1 MCWLIWC
8 QSKAWPAGSNALGF
22 TPFQVISRN
31 FRVSTNPKIAWN
43 DLKWCE
49 AQSIWPCGSSFW
61 LTSNQST
68 HAILGLV
75 LWFQRVLQG
84 FIGSKLQVKL
94 KLSNCLIVF
103 QIGVST
109 FLPRFHQVFYLD
121 FIKFKCGRLHHTNPM
136 DGHPRPSQN
145 ETKTLQGVGGI
156 TGAKRHEIASN
167 FLEPPRLPQPCLRQ
181 KCVRP

>member
-1 MCWLIWC
+1 MFVIFILNYYYYYYYYYYYQSWSYQYLAWLLAYYYFYFERTNILKTNILKTDIYVC
-8 QSKAWPAGSNALGF
+8 
-22 TPFQVISRN
+22 
-31 FRVSTNPKIAWN
+31 TNPKIAWN

-121 FIKFKCGRLHHTNPM
+121 FIKFLPFYL
-136 DGHPRPSQN
+136 DF
-145 ETKTLQGVGGI
+145 
-156 TGAKRHEIASN
+156 KRSLTR
-167 FLEPPRLPQPCLRQ
+167 FQQ
-181 KCVRP
+181 V

>member
-1 MCWLIWC
+1 MITSYLLR
-8 QSKAWPAGSNALGF
+8 PSNRS
-22 TPFQVISRN
+22 INKR
-31 FRVSTNPKIAWN
+31 TNPKIAWN

-84 FIGSKLQVKL
+84 FIGTKLQVKL

-103 QIGVST
+103 QIGFST

-121 FIKFKCGRLHHTNPM
+121 FIKFSTSISSSFYLSTSISKGLRQDFSQFKCGRLQHTNPL
-136 DGHPRPSQN
+136 D
-145 ETKTLQGVGGI
+145 LDF
-156 TGAKRHEIASN
+156 KRSSTR
-167 FLEPPRLPQPCLRQ
+167 FQQ
-181 KCVRP
+181 V

>member
-1 MCWLIWC
+1 MKPCSTLWN
-8 QSKAWPAGSNALGF
+8 Q
-22 TPFQVISRN
+22 
-31 FRVSTNPKIAWN
+31 STNPKIAWN

-61 LTSNQST
+61 LTPNQST

-84 FIGSKLQVKL
+84 FIGTKLQVKL

-121 FIKFKCGRLHHTNPM
+121 FIKFLPFYLDFKRSSTRFQQVKVRSVASHKPYGRTSKDLHKM
-136 DGHPRPSQN
+136 RPKPYRGS
-145 ETKTLQGVGGI
+145 
-156 TGAKRHEIASN
+156 GA
-167 FLEPPRLPQPCLRQ
+167 
-181 KCVRP
+181 